1 MQGNIAPSPHA
12 GILDNEG
19 NLGVL
24 PVFVI
29 IDMFEDVRQVLGAN
43 VHPDMGVVVFV
54 QGENGLVT
62 DALPRFNFQAS

>member
-1 MQGNIAPSPHA
+1 MQGNIAPGPHA
-12 GILDNEG
+12 GILDDEG
-19 NLGVL
+19 NLSVL

>member
-1 MQGNIAPSPHA
+1 MQGNIAPGPHA
-12 GILDNEG
+12 GILDDEG
-19 NLGVL
+19 NLGIL

-43 VHPDMGVVVFV
+43 VHPDMRVVVFV